1 MSIMWIQ
8 GFRSF
13 YLLMMQISKIESL
26 SHVTMFWSVPVFTVF
41 FEIFLLSI
49 LQVVFIITAK
59 LHILEP

>member
-8 GFRSF
+8 GFRIF

-26 SHVTMFWSVPVFTVF
+26 SHVTMFWSVPVFTFF

-59 LHILEP
+59 LHLLEP

>member
-26 SHVTMFWSVPVFTVF
+26 SHVTMFWSVPVFTIF
-41 FEIFLLSI
+41 SEIFLLSI

-59 LHILEP
+59 LHMLEP